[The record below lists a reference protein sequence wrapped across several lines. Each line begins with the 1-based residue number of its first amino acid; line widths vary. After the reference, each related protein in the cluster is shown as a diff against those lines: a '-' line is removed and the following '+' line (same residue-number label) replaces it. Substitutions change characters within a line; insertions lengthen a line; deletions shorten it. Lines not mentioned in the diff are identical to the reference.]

1 MRKILIGC
9 LILIA
14 CISFSSISF
23 SEDKKQ
29 DTGKVKSKFYDFSD
43 QLIDGSIK
51 SPSALYT
58 DAKQKVE
65 FGRLLK
71 LKKTLLPALLS
82 TAKDPA
88 LK

>member
-1 MRKILIGC
+1 MRKICIIC
-9 LILIA
+9 LTLFA
-14 CISFSSISF
+14 CISFSSIGF
-23 SEDKKQ
+23 GADKKEG
-29 DTGKVKSKFYDFSD
+29 TGQVKSKFYDFSD

-58 DAKQKVE
+58 DAKQQVE

-71 LKKTLLPALLS
+71 LKKTLLPALLN